1 MGGRIPSDIQG
12 ARTSIMKNVL
22 LILLWLPMI
31 VLGHVLSAL
40 IFRQGSLVS
49 YVFFIAWPIA
59 NFWAAYK
66 LCRKGND
73 ILVIRLV
80 SFFMVELA
88 ALVVLLTYAA

>member
-1 MGGRIPSDIQG
+1 MSGRTPPDIQG
-12 ARTSIMKNVL
+12 ARTSTMKNVL

-40 IFRQGSLVS
+40 IFGQGSLVS
-49 YVFFIAWPIA
+49 YAFFIAWPIA

-66 LCRKGND
+66 LCRKGRD
-73 ILVIRLV
+73 ILVVRLV
-80 SFFMVELA
+80 SFFIVELA